1 MWAVSFCSF
10 QSLQWGWS
18 LPSITDTFSFAAPSS
33 QVLTSGDWVQA
44 LKFTTEELSSPTFP
58 QRKCEVA
65 DVTTS
70 MPVRWT
76 DEIILIVPLDR
87 KNIDWRRSITA
98 FNEVVVCVIPRRDL
112 TSAFK
117 LPEQKWINAY
127 AVSRFYRS
135 DGESPAESSGEPLFS
150 INNSGTSRTRGSDR
164 SG

>member
-1 MWAVSFCSF
+1 M
-10 QSLQWGWS
+10 QWWWS
-18 LPSITDTFSFAAPSS
+18 WPSITNTLNFAAPSS

-58 QRKCEVA
+58 QKREVKVA
-65 DVTTS
+65 DVATS
-70 MPVRWT
+70 TPVRWT

-112 TSAFK
+112 ASAFK
-117 LPEQKWINAY
+117 LPEQKWINAC

-150 INNSGTSRTRGSDR
+150 VNNSGTSRTRGSDR